1 MKKRW
6 MWLAA
11 APLGVAPVVIAQHGA
26 DAPREGQG
34 KEKGRLERVDPSA
47 DAQEPEAFD
56 AESWK
61 RDLTSSDL
69 EQRERAFE
77 RVVAQAAHDAD
88 ARSALE
94 GWSRGGDEL
103 AWTARLALR
112 EVGGHA
118 GGPAFGLRRMDPAFG
133 DFRLRLDDLHRH
145 FGGIDSMLED
155 LQSQMEE
162 LFGDAPGFR
171 PGMPAMPGPGPG
183 ARQRSQSFSLEAGPD
198 GVVLKTEEDVDGEK
212 KTREYRADSLEELYE
227 QHPELRDRIRLQ
239 GFAAPFGP
247 GTRTQVLPIPPGTG
261 PLLRG
266 GDLRTDV
273 LGIECL
279 KPTPERAAE
288 LGLQPEV
295 GLRVERTHPNTI
307 ASVLGIKRGD
317 VVVEING
324 ATVYSRE
331 DIAKSLRERR
341 EEQPVA
347 VVLIDA
353 KGQRRTLTWTPEAEP
368 GAKPGAE
375 GEPKKSG
382 SGGSREF

>member
-1 MKKRW
+1 VKKRW

-11 APLGVAPVVIAQHGA
+11 APLGVAPMVIAQHGA
-26 DAPREGQG
+26 DAPREG

-47 DAQEPEAFD
+47 DAQQQEAFD
-56 AESWK
+56 AEAWK
-61 RDLTSSDL
+61 RDLTSADL

-77 RVVAQAAHDAD
+77 RVVAQAARDGG

-112 EVGGHA
+112 ELERHA
-118 GGPAFGLRRMDPAFG
+118 GHPAFGLRRMDPTFG

-162 LFGDAPGFR
+162 LFGDAPGFA
-171 PGMPAMPGPGPG
+171 PGMPGPGPG
-183 ARQRSQSFSLEAGPD
+183 VRQQAQSFSLEAGPD

-212 KTREYRADSLEELYE
+212 KTREYRAESLEELFE
-227 QHPELRDRIRLQ
+227 AHPELRDRIRVQ
-239 GFAAPFGP
+239 GFGAPFGP
-247 GTRTQVLPIPPGTG
+247 RTRTQVLPIPPGDG
-261 PLLRG
+261 LLRPG
-266 GDLRTDV
+266 GELPTDV

-331 DIAKSLRERR
+331 DIAQSLRERR
-341 EEQPVA
+341 EDQPVA

-353 KGQRRTLTWTPEAEP
+353 KGQRRTLTWTPEAKETP
-368 GAKPGAE
+368 KAE
-375 GEPKKSG
+375 GDGAPKENG
-382 SGGSREF
+382 SGSREF